1 MVNGRRVVFKK
12 PKIKKPIDL
21 QPEKKIHSVD
31 KPQPEVLKPETVIEI
46 PDTPENPPKSK
57 SKRTLIIKQQPDEL
71 IIEEPH
77 RTFDEKFLE
86 RLDIKSRI
94 TKDNVTL
101 EKLQKRNSP
110 QKPQPKPKRKITS
123 LTLII
128 LMVCII
134 MIIWAYKVTT
144 DYLSDTLDG
153 SLASFMYVV
162 AIIMLT
168 TIVFTWFI
176 IEITLEDKN

>member
-12 PKIKKPIDL
+12 PKLKKPIDL
-21 QPEKKIHSVD
+21 KPEKKMHSID
-31 KPQPEVLKPETVIEI
+31 KPQPEILRQEAVIEI
-46 PDTPENPPKSK
+46 PDVPENLPKTK
-57 SKRTLIIKQQPDEL
+57 SRRTLIIKPDEL

-86 RLDIKSRI
+86 QLDIKSRI
-94 TKDNVTL
+94 TKDHVTL

-110 QKPQPKPKRKITS
+110 QKPKPKPKKRITM

-128 LMVCII
+128 MMLFVII
-134 MIIWAYKVTT
+134 TIWTYKIIG
-144 DYLSDTLDG
+144 DYLADTLDG

-162 AIIMLT
+162 AMILLT
-168 TIVFTWFI
+168 IIVFVWFI